1 MKLKKSHLNIKN
13 NHLIYLSI
21 GSNVDN
27 KLDNINLSLKY
38 LRLNGNI
45 NILKIS
51 SIYNTEPMYY
61 KNQDSFLNLVVKL
74 NTSYAIHELLK
85 FCKSIEAKLGRIF
98 TQKKNR
104 PRPID
109 LDILTYDDI
118 IYSDDTITLPHPGIE
133 ERNFVLV
140 PFNEIASNHII

>member
-74 NTSYAIHELLK
+74 NTLYGIHELLK
-85 FCKSIEAKLGRIF
+85 FCKSIETKLGRIF
-98 TQKKNR
+98 TQKK
-104 PRPID
+104 
-109 LDILTYDDI
+109 
-118 IYSDDTITLPHPGIE
+118 ITQD
-133 ERNFVLV
+133 
-140 PFNEIASNHII
+140 